1 MAEELNKP
9 AVTEVEA
16 TEAEAVTKKS
26 KQKKSSKK
34 VEKKPNAFVRLGKA
48 IAKLCKDVAG
58 ELKKVTW
65 TPKSELNKGTKLV
78 VATVVAIGI
87 SIAVVDTLFSW
98 IINSI
103 AGLIG

>member
-1 MAEELNKP
+1 MAEELNKTT
-9 AVTEVEA
+9 AAEVEA
-16 TEAEAVTKKS
+16 TEVEAVNKKS

-34 VEKKPNAFVRLGKA
+34 ADKPNGFVRFGKA

-65 TPKSELNKGTKLV
+65 TPKDELKKGTKLV
-78 VATVVAIGI
+78 VVTVVAIGI